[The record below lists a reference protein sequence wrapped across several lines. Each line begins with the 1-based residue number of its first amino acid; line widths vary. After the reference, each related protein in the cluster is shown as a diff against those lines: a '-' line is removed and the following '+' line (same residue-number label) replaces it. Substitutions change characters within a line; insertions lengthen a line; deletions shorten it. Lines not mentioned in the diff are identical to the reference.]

1 MSDAGARP
9 AESASV
15 GDLSD
20 QLREHL
26 TSGGT
31 LGDWLGMGPAERAA
45 ADALARYFYQQ
56 DQYDESAQLFLWLIA
71 MQPHERSYMLGL
83 AAVRMMQ
90 GRYAEAVDQYAAA
103 LALDIEDPQPAFFMA
118 QCVLKMGLRDPA
130 RDALSICLEYAKGP
144 AHADLRA
151 RAQALL
157 DLIGPDSGPAPTPE
171 HRES

>member
-1 MSDAGARP
+1 MSDVGIRP
-9 AESASV
+9 VASEPV

-20 QLREHL
+20 QLHEHL
-26 TSGGT
+26 IRGGT

-71 MQPHERSYMLGL
+71 MQPFERSYMLGL

-90 GRYAEAVDQYAAA
+90 GRYADAVDQYAAA
-103 LALDIEDPQPAFFMA
+103 LALDIEDPQPAFLMA
-118 QCVLKMGLRDPA
+118 QCLLKMGLRDPA

-144 AHADLRA
+144 PHADLRA
-151 RAQALL
+151 RAQALV
-157 DLIGPDSGPAPTPE
+157 DLIGPDAGSESTPE
-171 HRES
+171 RREP